1 MLLKSLKLQNIRS
14 YLNEKL
20 EFPEGSVML
29 SGDIGSGKSTILLAA
44 EFALFGIMKGD
55 VSGESL
61 LRHGKKEGFVEIIF
75 DINGKEIIINR
86 VLKRSKA
93 GVKQDAGYII
103 VDGVKKI
110 ATATELKSIILDL
123 LGYPQD
129 LLKKSKG
136 LIYRYTVYT
145 PQEEMKKILFEDE
158 EARLNTLRKVFDVD
172 KYKRIMENAKFYISE
187 LKGNIREIEGST
199 SDLDEKKNQFAERN
213 KEIEKIKLKLNGIVP
228 KLALAK
234 NEVENSRKSVKECEK
249 DIEKL
254 TKLKREFALCDAE
267 LKNKLNQRQRN
278 NLDIERISK
287 QAEQLK
293 KDVAG
298 KEAIGINLSVKIKEK
313 ENAVNYMH
321 DTILKIS
328 KKIAEM
334 SSKKEISNEVKGK
347 ISKLSSCPTCL
358 QDVSDEHK
366 KRIVDEENNK
376 LTDIEE
382 TITANVEQEKKANQE
397 IIKLKKEVDDLR
409 KIERAAE
416 AVKVKLNE
424 INLRLKNIDSLK
436 KEQESI
442 KQFIGKIN
450 MKKMQVSEEIE
461 LLKDIEDKYKIIR
474 KGLEEKQSFCHE
486 LEIEKNTFETDMK
499 GRMILIRQIESEIM
513 KKEGD
518 KKKLVKIRNV
528 QHWLDTHFV
537 SLMAL
542 MEKQVMAKV
551 YHSFNE
557 LFQNWFKMMMED
569 ETINARLDDSFTP
582 LIQQN
587 GYDTS
592 MAFLS
597 GGEKTSCALAY
608 RLALNKVIND
618 LISTVNTK
626 DLIILD
632 EPTDGFSSE
641 QLDRVREV
649 IDELNMKQIIIV
661 SHEQKIEGFVDK
673 VIRIQKN
680 EHVSSVV

>member
-1 MLLKSLKLQNIRS
+1 MLLKSIKLNNIRS
-14 YLNEKL
+14 YLNEQID
-20 EFPEGSVML
+20 FPEGSVML
-29 SGDIGSGKSTILLAA
+29 SGDIGSGKSTILLAS

-61 LRHGKKEGFVEIIF
+61 LRHGKKEGSVEVVL
-75 DINGKEIIINR
+75 EINR
-86 VLKRSKA
+86 QEVVINRALKRSKQ
-93 GVKQDAGYII
+93 GVKQEAGYII
-103 VDGVKKI
+103 VNGVKKA
-110 ATATELKSIILDL
+110 ATATELKAVILDL
-123 LGYPQD
+123 LGYPRD
-129 LLKKSKG
+129 LLTKSKG

-172 KYKRIMENAKFYISE
+172 KYKRIRENAKLYIYE
-187 LKGNIREIEGST
+187 LKGKIREIEGST
-199 SDLDEKKNQFAERN
+199 SDLEEKRSLLNEKKSESEGIRLSLSSILPN
-213 KEIEKIKLKLNGIVP
+213 LKL
-228 KLALAK
+228 AK
-234 NEVENSRKSVKECEK
+234 GEVDNARKSVKECEK
-249 DIEKL
+249 DTEKL
-254 TKLKREFALCDAE
+254 VSLKKEFALCDAE
-267 LKNKLNQRQRN
+267 LKNRLSQRQRN
-278 NLDIERISK
+278 SIDIDRISK

-293 KDVAG
+293 KDVSG
-298 KEAIGINLSVKIKEK
+298 KEDISVSISAKIKEK
-313 ENAVNYMH
+313 ENALNYMQ

-334 SSKKEISNEVKGK
+334 SSKKEISKEIKGK
-347 ISKLSSCPTCL
+347 VSKLSSCPTCL
-358 QDVSDEHK
+358 QEVSHEHK
-366 KRIVDEENNK
+366 KRIVDEENRK
-376 LTDIEE
+376 IQDMEE
-382 TITANVEQEKKANQE
+382 TISIHAEQEKKANEE
-397 IIKLKKEVDDLR
+397 IRKLKKEFDELR
-409 KIERAAE
+409 KIESAAE

-424 INLRLKNIDSLK
+424 LSLRLRNIEILK
-436 KEQESI
+436 KEQEKI
-442 KQFIGKIN
+442 KQDIGKIN
-450 MKKMQVSEEIE
+450 MKKMKLGEEIDS
-461 LLKDIEDKYKIIR
+461 LKGI
-474 KGLEEKQSFCHE
+474 EEKYRNARKSLDEKQNSLHE
-486 LEIEKNTFETDMK
+486 IEIEKNTFETDLK
-499 GRMILIRQIESEIM
+499 GRLALIKQIEAEIG

-518 KKKLVKIRNV
+518 RKKLGRIRDI
-528 QHWLDTHFV
+528 QHWLDNNFT

-557 LFQNWFKMMMED
+557 LFQNWFKMLMED

-582 LIQQN
+582 VIQQN
-587 GYDTS
+587 GYDTNI
-592 MAFLS
+592 AFLS

-649 IDELNMKQIIIV
+649 VDELGMRQIIIV
-661 SHEQKIEGFVDK
+661 SHEQKVEGFVDK

>member
-1 MLLKSLKLQNIRS
+1 MLLKSIKLNNIRS
-14 YLNEKL
+14 YLNEQI

-44 EFALFGIMKGD
+44 EFGLFGIMRGD

-61 LRHGKKEGFVEIIF
+61 LRHGKKEGSVEIIL
-75 DINGKEIIINR
+75 DINGKEVIINR
-86 VLKRSKA
+86 SLKRQKT
-93 GVKQDAGYII
+93 GVKQEAGYII
-103 VDGVKKI
+103 VNGIKKA
-110 ATATELKSIILDL
+110 ATATELKAVILEI
-123 LGYPQD
+123 LGYPRE
-129 LLKKSKG
+129 LLTKSKG

-158 EARLNTLRKVFDVD
+158 EARLNTLRKVFEVD
-172 KYKRIMENAKFYISE
+172 KYKRIRENTKMYISE
-187 LKGNIREIEGST
+187 LKGNIREIEGIT
-199 SDLDEKKNQFAERN
+199 SDLEEKKAQLNERN
-213 KEIEKIKLKLNGIVP
+213 RENEEIKIKLNEIVP
-228 KLALAK
+228 KLTLAK
-234 NEVENSRKSVKECEK
+234 KEVDNSKKLVKECEK

-254 TKLKREFALCDAE
+254 TKLKREHALCDVE
-267 LKNKLNQRQRN
+267 LKNNLSQRQRN
-278 NLDIERISK
+278 ISNIETLSK

-298 KEAIGINLSVKIKEK
+298 KSGAGIDISAKLKEK
-313 ENAVNYMH
+313 ENAINYMH
-321 DTILKIS
+321 NTILKIS

-334 SSKKEISNEVKGK
+334 SSKKEISNDIKLK
-347 ISKLSSCPTCL
+347 ISKLSNCPMCL
-358 QDVSDEHK
+358 QEVSHEHK
-366 KRIVDEENNK
+366 KRIVDDENK
-376 LTDIEE
+376 KIADMDD
-382 TITANVEQEKKANQE
+382 TINIHAEQEKKANNE
-397 IIKLKKEVDDLR
+397 IVKLKKEVEELR
-409 KIERAAE
+409 KIEKAAE

-424 INLRLKNIDSLK
+424 LNLRLKNIERLSN
-436 KEQESI
+436 EQEKI
-442 KQFIGKIN
+442 KQEIGKIN
-450 MKKMQVSEEIE
+450 MNKMKLSEEID
-461 LLKDIEDKYKIIR
+461 LLKDIDDKYKLIR
-474 KGLEEKQSFCHE
+474 KELDENQHKCHE

-499 GRMILIRQIESEIM
+499 GRMILIKQLDDGIIRKNEQ
-513 KKEGD
+513 KARLG
-518 KKKLVKIRNV
+518 KIRNV
-528 QHWLDTHFV
+528 QQWLDNNFV
-537 SLMAL
+537 GLMGL

-557 LFQNWFKMMMED
+557 LFQNWFKMLMED
-569 ETINARLDDSFTP
+569 ETINARLDDAFTP
-582 LIQQN
+582 VIQQN
-587 GYDTS
+587 GYDTNI
-592 MAFLS
+592 AFLS

-649 IDELNMKQIIIV
+649 VDELNMKQIIIV